1 MSDGGRFKP
10 GSVHLPAHTS
20 PEGLTPDVY
29 CGTMGGDL
37 APLAARRG
45 WGVEGMGRSR
55 N

>member
-20 PEGLTPDVY
+20 PEGLTPDEY
-29 CGTMGGDL
+29 WGTMGGDG
-37 APLAARRG
+37 AG
-45 WGVEGMGRSR
+45 EGTGRSR

>member
-20 PEGLTPDVY
+20 PEGLTCGQDEY
-29 CGTMGGDL
+29 WGTMGGDG
-37 APLAARRG
+37 AG
-45 WGVEGMGRSR
+45 EGTGRSR